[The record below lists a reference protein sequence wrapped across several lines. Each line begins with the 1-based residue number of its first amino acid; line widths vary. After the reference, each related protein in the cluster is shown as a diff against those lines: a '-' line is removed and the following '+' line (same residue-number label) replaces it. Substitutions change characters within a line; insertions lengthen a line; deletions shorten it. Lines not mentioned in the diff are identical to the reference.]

1 MDFSYKI
8 CLTSKTPD
16 DLIYA
21 AFFFVDIVGLSNP
34 ILSTETQRTKIKI
47 LNETIY
53 DCKTFFDTSKD
64 DIFILPTGDGML
76 IGFQN
81 GLEQPLKLAIEFHEK
96 LSNYN
101 KKATSVEKIET
112 RIGCNIGHVFV
123 VKDIFG
129 NINLWGPGAILA
141 RRVMD
146 MGDINHILVSNE
158 LANDLIELSQDYEKI
173 LHPLQ
178 NFGIKHGENMLV
190 YSAFGDGFGNSTT
203 PNEKI
208 KINNQVSEKK
218 ENSVFKKITYNIILK
233 EQTDPVRFER
243 YYYFSSDFSEPI
255 YEITEGFFTNSE
267 EEFKTLNLKI
277 FDENNNE
284 LEISKILEVTP
295 LSKKIVIKLKKPVFS
310 GNSGRLLR
318 IVYDAK
324 ISKNIFKNF
333 FLSETSN
340 VVLNFNHFANVNL
353 TPKLYYIDN
362 EHGSKNL
369 VEQLSKTTKGMF
381 TKNTWEKTDGINVKD
396 IISLEW

>member
-1 MDFSYKI
+1 LASE
-8 CLTSKTPD
+8 TPD

-53 DCKTFFDTSKD
+53 DCKTFFDNPRA

-101 KKATSVEKIET
+101 NKVTGLEKIEI
-112 RIGCNIGHVFV
+112 RIGCNIGHVFI

-129 NINLWGPGAILA
+129 NTNLWGPGSILA

-146 MGDINHILVSNE
+146 MGDSNHILVSNE

-178 NFGIKHGENMLV
+178 NFEIKHGENLLI

-203 PNEKI
+203 PKEKI
-208 KINNQVSEKK
+208 QINNQVSKAEK
-218 ENSVFKKITYNIILK
+218 NSKCKKITYNVILK

-243 YYYFSSDFSEPI
+243 HYYFSSDSSEPI
-255 YEITEGFFTNSE
+255 YEIVEGIFTNSE
-267 EEFKTLNLKI
+267 EEFETLNLKI
-277 FDENNNE
+277 FDEKNNE
-284 LEISKILEVTP
+284 LDISKILEVTP
-295 LSKKIVIKLKKPVFS
+295 LSKKIVIKLTTPVFK
-310 GNSGRLLR
+310 GDSGRMVKM
-318 IVYDAK
+318 VYKTK
-324 ISKNIFKNF
+324 ISKKIFKNF
-333 FLSETSN
+333 FLTETAN
-340 VVLNFNHFANVNL
+340 FELNFSHFANIDL
-353 TPKLYYIDN
+353 TPKLYFVDN
-362 EHGSKNL
+362 EHGSKNII
-369 VEQLSKTTKGMF
+369 EPLSKTTKGMF
-381 TKNTWEKTDGINVKD
+381 TNIKWEKIQGINLKD

>member
-1 MDFSYKI
+1 M
-8 CLTSKTPD
+8 
-16 DLIYA
+16 
-21 AFFFVDIVGLSNP
+21 DIVGLSNP

-81 GLEQPLKLAIEFHEK
+81 GLEQPLKVAIEFHEK

-101 KKATSVEKIET
+101 KKVTSVEKIET

-146 MGDINHILVSNE
+146 MGDTNHILVSNE

-208 KINNQVSEKK
+208 KINNQVSEIEK
-218 ENSVFKKITYNIILK
+218 NSKCEKIIYNIILK

-243 YYYFSSDFSEPI
+243 YYYFSNNSSEPI
-255 YEITEGFFTNSE
+255 YEIVEGFFTNSE
-267 EEFKTLNLKI
+267 EEFKSLNLKI
-277 FDENNNE
+277 FDEKNNE

-295 LSKKIVIKLKKPVFS
+295 LSKKIVIKLTKPVFK
-310 GNSGRLLR
+310 GDSGRMLKM
-318 IVYDAK
+318 VYDVK
-324 ISKNIFKNF
+324 KSKNIFKSF
-333 FLSETSN
+333 FLTETSN
-340 VVLNFNHFANVNL
+340 FELNFSHFANVNL
-353 TPKLYYIDN
+353 TPKLFYVDN
-362 EHGSKNL
+362 EHASKNL
-369 VEQLSKTTKGMF
+369 IEQLSKSTKGMF
-381 TKNTWEKTDGINVKD
+381 TNNTWEIAQGINVKD
-396 IISLEW
+396 IISFEW